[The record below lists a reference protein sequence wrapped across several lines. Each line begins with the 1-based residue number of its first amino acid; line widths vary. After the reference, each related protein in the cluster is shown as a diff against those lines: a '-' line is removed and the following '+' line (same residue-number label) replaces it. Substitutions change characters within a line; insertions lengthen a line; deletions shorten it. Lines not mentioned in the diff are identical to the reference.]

1 MKPTRK
7 ATIGINLVD
16 IFKNT
21 TESDPTSL
29 LEIDRFKA
37 KIIDIWSRMLKET
50 YAQYY
55 DEDSEDSPSMEEFM
69 EVNALKFSDEPE
81 PVSELDSIMEMLDT
95 IMDSDEELEEVKSE
109 GKAPT
114 YKGSELKS
122 NNEKGK
128 TEATTYEFES
138 KTTKTPSDS
147 RSGVKGGSYEGTPSG
162 GISKKKADTV
172 IRKYTPLIEEIKDEL
187 RSLADRQR
195 IGRRKMRFRL

>member
-1 MKPTRK
+1 VKQTRK
-7 ATIGINLVD
+7 AIIGINLVD
-16 IFKNT
+16 IFKDT
-21 TESDPTSL
+21 TESNTASL

-37 KIIDIWSRMLKET
+37 KIIEIWSRMLRET
-50 YAQYY
+50 YSQYY
-55 DEDSEDSPSMEEFM
+55 DEDSEDSPSIDEFL

-81 PVSELDSIMEMLDT
+81 PESELDSIMEMLDNL
-95 IMDSDEELEEVKSE
+95 MESSEELEEVESE

-128 TEATTYEFES
+128 IEKTTYEFKSKSS
-138 KTTKTPSDS
+138 KTPDDS
-147 RSGVKGGSYEGTPSG
+147 QSRVPGGSYEGTPSG
-162 GISKKKADTV
+162 GISKKRSPQV
-172 IRKYTPLIEEIKDEL
+172 IRKYSPLVKEIKEEI

>member
-1 MKPTRK
+1 VKPTRK

-37 KIIDIWSRMLKET
+37 KILEIWSRMLNET
-50 YAQYY
+50 YSQYY
-55 DEDSEDSPSMEEFM
+55 DEDSEDSPSLEEFLDQ
-69 EVNALKFSDEPE
+69 NALKFSDEPE
-81 PVSELDSIMEMLDT
+81 PETELDSIMEMLDT
-95 IMDSDEELEEVKSE
+95 LMDSGEELEEVGSE

-114 YKGSELKS
+114 YNGKQLKS

-128 TEATTYEFES
+128 TEETTYEFES

>member
-1 MKPTRK
+1 M
-7 ATIGINLVD
+7 D

-21 TESDPTSL
+21 TETDSTSL

-37 KIIDIWSRMLKET
+37 RILEIWTKMLEET

-55 DEDSEDSPSMEEFM
+55 DEDSEDSPSFEEFM
-69 EVNALKFSDEPE
+69 EENALKFSDEPE
-81 PVSELDSIMEMLDT
+81 PESELDSIMEMLDSL
-95 IMDSDEELEEVKSE
+95 MDSKEELEEVESD

-114 YKGSELKS
+114 YNGNGLKS
-122 NNEKGK
+122 HNEKGK
-128 TEATTYEFES
+128 LEATTYEFKS

-162 GISKKKADTV
+162 TISKKKDDPV
-172 IRKYTPLIEEIKDEL
+172 ITKYSPLLEQVRDEL
-187 RSLADRQR
+187 KSLTDRQR

>member
-1 MKPTRK
+1 M
-7 ATIGINLVD
+7 D

-21 TESDPTSL
+21 TESDSTSL

-81 PVSELDSIMEMLDT
+81 PESELDSIMEMLDT
-95 IMDSDEELEEVKSE
+95 LMDSSEELEEVESE

-114 YKGSELKS
+114 YNGNGLKS
-122 NNEKGK
+122 HNEKGK
-128 TEATTYEFES
+128 PEATTYEFES

-162 GISKKKADTV
+162 KISKKKDDPV
-172 IRKYTPLIEEIKDEL
+172 ITKYSPLLEQIRDEL
-187 RSLADRQR
+187 RSLADRRR

>member
-1 MKPTRK
+1 M
-7 ATIGINLVD
+7 D
-16 IFKNT
+16 IFKDT
-21 TESDPTSL
+21 IESDTTSL

-37 KIIDIWSRMLKET
+37 KIIEIWSRMLKET

-81 PVSELDSIMEMLDT
+81 PVSELDSIMEMLDSL
-95 IMDSDEELEEVKSE
+95 MDSSEELEEVESE

-128 TEATTYEFES
+128 TEATTYEFKS
-138 KTTKTPSDS
+138 KTTKTPGDS

-162 GISKKKADTV
+162 KISQKKDARV
-172 IRKYTPLIEEIKDEL
+172 IRSFSPMAESFKDEL
-187 RSLADRQR
+187 KSLIERLAIAKRRQL
-195 IGRRKMRFRL
+195 FR

>member
-1 MKPTRK
+1 M
-7 ATIGINLVD
+7 D

-21 TESDPTSL
+21 AESDSTSL

-81 PVSELDSIMEMLDT
+81 PVSELDSIMEMLDSL
-95 IMDSDEELEEVKSE
+95 MDSSEELEEVVSE

-114 YKGSELKS
+114 YNGSKLKS

-128 TEATTYEFES
+128 TEATTYEFKS
-138 KTTKTPSDS
+138 KNTKTPSDS
-147 RSGVKGGSYEGTPSG
+147 RSGVKSGSYEGTQSG
-162 GISKKKADTV
+162 QISKKKDDKV
-172 IRKYTPLIEEIKDEL
+172 ITKYSPLLKQVRDEL
-187 RSLADRQR
+187 RSLSDRQR

>member
-1 MKPTRK
+1 M
-7 ATIGINLVD
+7 D

-21 TESDPTSL
+21 TESDSTSL

-81 PVSELDSIMEMLDT
+81 PVSELDSIMEMLDSL
-95 IMDSDEELEEVKSE
+95 MDSSEELEEVVSE

-128 TEATTYEFES
+128 TEATTYEFKS
-138 KTTKTPSDS
+138 KNTKTPSDS
-147 RSGVKGGSYEGTPSG
+147 RSGVKSGSYEGTPSG
-162 GISKKKADTV
+162 QISKKKDDKV
-172 IRKYTPLIEEIKDEL
+172 ITKYSPLLKQVRDEL
-187 RSLADRQR
+187 RSLSDRQR